1 MVVDESMLQSSPLV
15 NGKPARAFSESVR
28 PEVAARPSERTGGRR
43 SGAAGREI
51 TPASSNRLTPPRR
64 RRCSDAVM
72 PSHKKFN
79 DKMCVYCATQL
90 ATTEDHVFARGFFV
104 EACRDNLPKVP
115 ACQPCNQ

>member
-1 MVVDESMLQSSPLV
+1 MGSP
-15 NGKPARAFSESVR
+15 PVR
-28 PEVAARPSERTGGRR
+28 FPSPSGPEVAARPGERTGGRR

-79 DKMCVYCATQL
+79 EKMCVYCATQL

>member
-1 MVVDESMLQSSPLV
+1 MGSP
-15 NGKPARAFSESVR
+15 PVR
-28 PEVAARPSERTGGRR
+28 FPSPSGPEVAARPGERTGGRR

-64 RRCSDAVM
+64 GRCSDALM

-79 DKMCVYCATQL
+79 DKMCVYCATEP

-104 EACRDNLPKVP
+104 EARRDNP
-115 ACQPCNQ
+115 AAGNRGGAHRRAARL

>member
-28 PEVAARPSERTGGRR
+28 PEVAARPGERSGGRR

-64 RRCSDAVM
+64 GRCSDALM
-72 PSHKKFN
+72 PSQQEIQRQ
-79 DKMCVYCATQL
+79 DVRL
-90 ATTEDHVFARGFFV
+90 LREPATTEDHVFARGFFV
-104 EACRDNLPKVP
+104 EARRDNLLPKQL
-115 ACQPCNQ
+115 AT

>member
-1 MVVDESMLQSSPLV
+1 MDVDESMLQSSPLV
-15 NGKPARAFSESVR
+15 NGKPARAFSE
-28 PEVAARPSERTGGRR
+28 ARPGERTGGRR

-64 RRCSDAVM
+64 GRCSDALM

-79 DKMCVYCATQL
+79 DKMCVYCATEP

-104 EACRDNLPKVP
+104 EARRDNP
-115 ACQPCNQ
+115 AAGNRGGAHRRAARL